1 MSDRELVR
9 RALEAQRHAEAR
21 EAEYRRAAE
30 QIAHDVLNPLSAARI
45 SVQTVLRRLDGPDY
59 DMLARAER
67 SLGRAEQ
74 IVNGVMDFARAN
86 SPLVGPL
93 ETTDLGR
100 VVEDV
105 IETLVQQASAADE
118 VLIIEH
124 LDPVE
129 VSCNEGL
136 ICSAVS
142 NLLRNAINYTSE
154 SVERRIAIRVV
165 DGGAIGRFEVE
176 DTGPG
181 ISDELA
187 DHIFDPYV
195 RGATARA
202 KPGLGLGLATVRR
215 VIEAHGGRVGVHSAV
230 GQGSCF
236 WFELPKH
243 PGVGGGDG
251 QFQRSRR

>member
-1 MSDRELVR
+1 MSDRGEVL
-9 RALEAQRHAEAR
+9 RALEAQERAEAR

-45 SVQTVLRRLDGPDY
+45 SVQTVLRRLAGAEHE
-59 DMLARAER
+59 MLARAER

-74 IVNGVMDFARAN
+74 IVNGIMEFARAN
-86 SPLVGPL
+86 SPLAAPL
-93 ETTDLGR
+93 ATADLAR

-105 IETLVQQASAADE
+105 IATMVPQASAADE
-118 VLIIEH
+118 LLVVEK
-124 LDPVE
+124 LDAVE
-129 VSCNEGL
+129 LSCNEGL

-154 SVERRIAIRVV
+154 SAERRIAVRVV
-165 DGGAIGRFEVE
+165 DGGDTGRFEVE

-187 DHIFDPYV
+187 GHIFDPYV
-195 RGATARA
+195 RGAEARA

-215 VIEAHGGRVGVHSAV
+215 VIEAHGGRVGVTSAV

-236 WFELPKH
+236 WFEVPKR
-243 PGVGGGDG
+243 PAL
-251 QFQRSRR
+251 